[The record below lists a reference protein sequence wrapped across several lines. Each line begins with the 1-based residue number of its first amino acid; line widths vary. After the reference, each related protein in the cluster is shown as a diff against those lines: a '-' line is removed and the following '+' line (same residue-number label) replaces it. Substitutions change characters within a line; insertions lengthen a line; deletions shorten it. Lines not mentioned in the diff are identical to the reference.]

1 MEPNHGGE
9 DDHDVDDHQNGHD
22 GHVNQHLCRLLT
34 RMFSRRSDCAS
45 RAKKGFTTKTICH
58 STLITLEWDLALRL
72 VRLNNFKNNC
82 ELKPTSH

>member
-1 MEPNHGGE
+1 MEPDHGGE
-9 DDHDVDDHQNGHD
+9 DDHDVDDHQNGHG
-22 GHVNQHLCRLLT
+22 GHVNQHLCRLRK
-34 RMFSRRSDCAS
+34 RMFSRRSD